1 MDRKRKIDDDGVHA
15 ALSSAAVASGDA
27 DGGRP
32 LSVGIVGGGIAGL
45 SAALA
50 LQQNGFTVS
59 VFERDTM
66 FSDRRQGYGL
76 TLVNNPKGP
85 LFDLGLLDRCV
96 TEDCPSNAH
105 WLFKPDGAILGYF
118 GRAFKAPCSSS
129 SAATATA
136 TAATASSDGGKV
148 EGRGNL
154 RIPRQNLRK
163 MMMDKLAPG
172 TVQWGMKIVDY
183 EEHADNVVVRF
194 QRSGSGGT
202 GGGDEVVEV
211 VEVTVDVL
219 VGADGIRSLVRQL
232 RAAKPGRI
240 LSTHTTAAA
249 TKPLGETSPLRY
261 VGVAVILGIT
271 SAQHPLI
278 TQQGFYCV
286 DGTHRLF
293 TMPFEGESE
302 RADDTQGGG
311 TKLTMWQLS
320 FSDLDEAA
328 AARLRASP
336 PDALLG
342 EARRRTAGW
351 FAPIPAMIDLTPAAE
366 VWATGL
372 YDRDPMAMWP
382 KDRGSRVT
390 VMGDACHPMSM
401 FKVRPHAHAPL
412 PVESPSLAAS

>member
-1 MDRKRKIDDDGVHA
+1 MDRKRKIDDTD
-15 ALSSAAVASGDA
+15 
-27 DGGRP
+27 DGGVARP
-32 LSVGIVGGGIAGL
+32 LVVGIVGGGIAGL

-50 LQQNGFTVS
+50 LQENGFIVS
-59 VFERDTM
+59 VFERDMT

-96 TEDCPSNAH
+96 AEDCPSNAH
-105 WLFKPDGAILGYF
+105 WLFKPDGTILGYF
-118 GRAFKAPCSSS
+118 GRAFKQMAPSSS
-129 SAATATA
+129 S
-136 TAATASSDGGKV
+136 SSSSSLA

-154 RIPRQNLRK
+154 RIPRQVLRK

-183 EEHADNVVVRF
+183 EEHADNVVVQF
-194 QRSGSGGT
+194 QRSSGGCDAADT
-202 GGGDEVVEV
+202 

-240 LSTHTTAAA
+240 LSTHTTSAA
-249 TKPLGETSPLRY
+249 TKPLGEASPLRY

-293 TMPFEGESE
+293 TMPFEGDSDNNSANEAQGS
-302 RADDTQGGG
+302 GGG

-320 FSDLDEAA
+320 FSDLDEEA
-328 AARLRASP
+328 AARLRALP
-336 PDALLG
+336 PDALLD

-351 FAPIPAMIDLTPAAE
+351 FAPVPAMIDSTPAAE

-372 YDRDPMAMWP
+372 YDRDAMAMWA

-401 FKVRPHAHAPL
+401 FKVRPCRYL
-412 PVESPSLAAS
+412 RG